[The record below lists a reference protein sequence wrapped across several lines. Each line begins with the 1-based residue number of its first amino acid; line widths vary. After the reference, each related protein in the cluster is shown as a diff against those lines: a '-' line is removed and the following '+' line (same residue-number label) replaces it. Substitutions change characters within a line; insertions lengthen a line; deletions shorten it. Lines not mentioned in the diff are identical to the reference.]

1 MLRVIGTAL
10 LLALLAYSAKAGGM
24 CTTYC
29 TGPADS
35 RICTTSCY

>member
-1 MLRVIGTAL
+1 MRVIGIAIL
-10 LLALLAYSAKAGGM
+10 LTLAAMYAAKAGGM

-35 RICTTSCY
+35 RICTTNCY